1 VILQH
6 HRATMTEIL
15 ISGGAGFIGR
25 HLPNKLLSQK
35 KKTMIRLW
43 L

>member
-1 VILQH
+1 MEVLGDITTY
-6 HRATMTEIL
+6 RATMTKIL

-35 KKTMIRLW
+35 KKQ
-43 L
+43 